1 MGRLQPSACSQTIAA
16 SLEGCGSTIELYPQI
31 KRLARPR
38 SLSFTGRLLSYRGD
52 RRDCLVFSG
61 AFRKRVNPQ
70 PCRTAQNDSQTCSAA
85 WEIAGRCVPESS
97 REHDMTQAV
106 AVRCNMNGVSE

>member
-1 MGRLQPSACSQTIAA
+1 MTVRTIPEA
-16 SLEGCGSTIELYPQI
+16 
-31 KRLARPR
+31 
-38 SLSFTGRLLSYRGD
+38 GD

-97 REHDMTQAV
+97 REHDMTHTRSLRGA
-106 AVRCNMNGVSE
+106 E